1 MTALPSNLALVG
13 DDLARATF
21 IDARRSL
28 RRRRLTTCA
37 VAFALFA
44 LTASAAVAN
53 GWLFG
58 DATPV
63 LRAVPSLSA
72 TSPRSPLASGGAA
85 TAASDITQSEEAHRS
100 MTPGSV
106 PAPPLGSAN
115 GADARTLLTGLGPED
130 RSLTVVTTTSGGAC
144 VALTGVPAQCIAT
157 FATDQEIA
165 YFTSSPSKTDTVVW
179 GLLRDDVTAV
189 EVIDTEGVAHPAVVG
204 NGGFYADVGSR
215 AATRLIVH
223 LADGGSDSVTV
234 FSCPLTT
241 PDCTP

>member
-13 DDLARATF
+13 DDLARATH
-21 IDARRSL
+21 IDARRSV
-28 RRRRLTTCA
+28 RRRSLTTCV

-63 LRAVPSLSA
+63 LRAVPSLGA
-72 TSPRSPLASGGAA
+72 TWPRSPLASGGAV
-85 TAASDITQSEEAHRS
+85 TAASDITQSEGAHRS
-100 MTPGSV
+100 ASPGSG

-144 VALTGVPAQCIAT
+144 VTLTGVAAQCIAT
-157 FATDQEIA
+157 FAADEEIA
-165 YFTSSPSKTDTVVW
+165 YFTASPSRTDTVAW

-189 EVIDTEGVAHPAVVG
+189 EALDADGVAHAAVVG
-204 NGGFYADVGSR
+204 NGAFYADVGDSSVK
-215 AATRLIVH
+215 RLIVH
-223 LADGGSDSVTV
+223 LADGTSDSVTPAP
-234 FSCPLTT
+234 CPLTT

>member
-21 IDARRSL
+21 VDARRSL

-37 VAFALFA
+37 VAFTLFA

-72 TSPRSPLASGGAA
+72 ASPRSPLASGGAV
-85 TAASDITQSEEAHRS
+85 TAASDITQSEGAHRS
-100 MTPGSV
+100 ASSGAG

-115 GADARTLLTGLGPED
+115 STDVRTLLTGLGAED
-130 RSLTVVTTTSGGAC
+130 RSLTVVTTTSEGVC
-144 VALTGVPAQCIAT
+144 VALTGVPVECFAT
-157 FATDQEIA
+157 FAQGQEIGT
-165 YFTSSPSKTDTVVW
+165 FTSSPSKADTVVW
-179 GLLRDDVTAV
+179 GIVRDDVTAV
-189 EVIDTEGVAHPAVVG
+189 EAIGADGATYSAVVG
-204 NGGFYADVGSR
+204 NGGFYVDLGDS
-215 AATRLIVH
+215 TPKRLIVH
-223 LADGGSDSVTV
+223 LADGTSNSVTPLP
-234 FSCPLTT
+234 CPLTT
-241 PDCTP
+241 PACTP